1 MEVTG
6 APRHTEYVVKT
17 DLMKSG
23 EIKFDGFN
31 PERGVLIDAK
41 DFNKWPKDEAW
52 SLDVVLRD
60 ARKQSAVASQ
70 VKTKVEWHI
79 PNQEKFDLV
88 SQLLRENKVKHI
100 KLIYTPKGGQ

>member
-1 MEVTG
+1 MS
-6 APRHTEYVVKT
+6 YI
-17 DLMKSG
+17 S
-23 EIKFDGFN
+23 
-31 PERGVLIDAK
+31 
-41 DFNKWPKDEAW
+41 

-60 ARKQSAVASQ
+60 ARKQSVVASQ

-100 KLIYTPKGGQ
+100 KPIYTPKSGQ